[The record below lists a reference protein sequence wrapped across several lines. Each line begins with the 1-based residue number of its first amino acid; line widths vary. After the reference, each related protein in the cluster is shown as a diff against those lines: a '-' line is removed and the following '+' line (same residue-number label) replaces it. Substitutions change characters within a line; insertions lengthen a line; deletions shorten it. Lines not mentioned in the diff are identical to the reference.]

1 MIDPTKIGFEEDIL
15 MNMKQFIRKN
25 KAVTTTEWDIM
36 MQFPKVL
43 NKWKDSF
50 GNMLEVLNYYL
61 KFGVSDL

>member
-61 KFGVSDL
+61 KFGVLDL

>member
-25 KAVTTTEWDIM
+25 KAVTATEWDIM

-61 KFGVSDL
+61 KFGISDL

>member
-43 NKWKDSF
+43 NKWNDSF

>member
-50 GNMLEVLNYYL
+50 GNMLEVLNFYL

>member
-25 KAVTTTEWDIM
+25 KAVTATEWDIM

-43 NKWKDSF
+43 IKWKDSF

-61 KFGVSDL
+61 KFGISDL

>member
-43 NKWKDSF
+43 HKWKDSF

-61 KFGVSDL
+61 KFGISDL

>member
-61 KFGVSDL
+61 KFGISDL

>member
-1 MIDPTKIGFEEDIL
+1 MIDPTKIGFEEDVL

-25 KAVTTTEWDIM
+25 KAVTATEWDIM

-61 KFGVSDL
+61 KFGISDL

>member
-1 MIDPTKIGFEEDIL
+1 MIDPTKIGFEEDII
-15 MNMKQFIRKN
+15 MNMKQFVRKN
-25 KAVTTTEWDIM
+25 KAVTPTEWDIM

>member
-15 MNMKQFIRKN
+15 INMKQFIRKN

>member
-43 NKWKDSF
+43 NKWKDSI

-61 KFGVSDL
+61 KFGISDL